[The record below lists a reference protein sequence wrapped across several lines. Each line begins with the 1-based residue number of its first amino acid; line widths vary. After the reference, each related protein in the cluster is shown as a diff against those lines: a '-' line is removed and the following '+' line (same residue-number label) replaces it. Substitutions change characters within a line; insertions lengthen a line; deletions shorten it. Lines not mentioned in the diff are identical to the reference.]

1 MKKLFLIKFIL
12 LFNFGVIAQVS
23 EFDLGIKAANSNE
36 FENARAHFQ
45 KSLNYNLSNKQLALV
60 HYNIGVCF
68 YRLNQPDDALKH
80 FEQAVYLQKN
90 HAKAFYALGM
100 SHADLQNWQE
110 AEKSF
115 QKAIKVSKNKN
126 GEIWFDLAFVYINQ
140 KKYDEAF
147 SCFQK
152 AIIFG
157 SQANGASHNN
167 LGVIYAIKGD
177 LLMANIEIEKAKKL
191 GFAEAE
197 ENLTILRKL
206 LSSNNNN
213 EILSVNFKERINEQ

>member
-12 LFNFGVIAQVS
+12 LFNFCVISQIS

-36 FENARAHFQ
+36 FENARTHFQ
-45 KSLNYNLSNKQLALV
+45 KSLNYDLSNKQLAQV

-68 YRLNQPDDALKH
+68 YRLKQTNEAVKH
-80 FEQAVYLQKN
+80 FEHAIFLQKK

-100 SHADLQNWQE
+100 AYSDLGNWQE

-115 QKAIKVSKNKN
+115 QKAIKMSKNEN

-140 KKYDEAF
+140 KKYDDAF

-177 LLMANIEIEKAKKL
+177 LLKANIEIEKAKKL

-197 ENLTILRKL
+197 ENL
-206 LSSNNNN
+206 
-213 EILSVNFKERINEQ
+213 EILQTIINSKEKTETISLNFKERTNE